1 MAEGSDTDAEAMAE
15 GSDTDAAALRRL
27 EQRLDRA
34 AAAAEILLGD
44 AVAAAGDGGG
54 GPGASASG
62 SGAGAGASGSG
73 ASGGDGADAGGGDG
87 PPRVPPAGW
96 QQPAPDG
103 GAGRGFTGGELE
115 LLLGLLASLRD
126 RIPPELQQRLA
137 DAVREVLLAVRAV
150 IDWYLE
156 RSERHRAEPR
166 QVQDIPIL

>member
-1 MAEGSDTDAEAMAE
+1 MT
-15 GSDTDAAALRRL
+15 RRGAV
-27 EQRLDRA
+27 RA
-34 AAAAEILLGD
+34 T
-44 AVAAAGDGGG
+44 GGG
-54 GPGASASG
+54 GAT
-62 SGAGAGASGSG
+62 
-73 ASGGDGADAGGGDG
+73 GGGDG

-103 GAGRGFTGGELE
+103 GSGRGWGGGEVD

-137 DAVREVLLAVRAV
+137 DAVREVLQAVRAL

-156 RSERHRAEPR
+156 RSERHRTEPR